1 MRIEFTYFYQ
11 FSGAENSFIYL
22 LAAVLFLLAVASFI
36 KSKFDMLNPSFI
48 YCVCMTGFCTLAA
61 LYTEVWDLPM
71 HFNTAGIMIVMSVLF
86 LLGSHMAEYCC
97 LTAKDT
103 LLKKECEVSRGFFIS
118 WPIWIF
124 FIVLLLSF
132 AYLSYTEFLTAASR
146 VTTETEFTKMLKPF
160 INGLAHQQIIMSR
173 WNSYRFRFANGMAYL
188 SILAVW
194 INIMAHQYKEVIK
207 WSCFILLFIPFMILT
222 GGRQQFM
229 YLVMFAMVSFFLV
242 YRKSHRGRSMLSQ
255 ELMIIGIALVA
266 FLFCFLGIGVINGKI
281 GSNTSFLNV
290 LLVHYAGTNISAFD
304 VYINEMVMPDT
315 KYIGTTTL
323 DPIYIFLNNHGFD
336 VPRFYQYITLFTAF
350 GPVTTNV
357 YTAFYRY
364 IHDFGYLGCGMV
376 MILLGFFYTYMYR
389 QLYLQGLK
397 NWMILIYA
405 SIVYPI
411 FLMGREERFFN
422 EILTTGKI
430 SFLIEVIVLY
440 KFFEFLSK
448 RRMIKDEFKFHH

>member
-1 MRIEFTYFYQ
+1 MRIEFTYFYP

-48 YCVCMTGFCTLAA
+48 YCVCMAGFCMLAA
-61 LYTEVWDLPM
+61 LYTEEWDLPM
-71 HFNTAGIMIVMSVLF
+71 HYNTAGIMIVMSVLF
-86 LLGSHMAEYCC
+86 LLGSYMADYCC
-97 LTAKDT
+97 STAKDI
-103 LLKKECEVSRGFFIS
+103 LLKKECEVSQGFFIG
-118 WPIWIF
+118 WPILIF
-124 FIVLLLSF
+124 FIVLLLIF
-132 AYLSYTEFLTAASR
+132 VYLSYNEFLTAASR
-146 VTTETEFTKMLKPF
+146 VTTETEFSKMLKPF
-160 INGLAHQQIIMSR
+160 NAGLAHQQIIMSR
-173 WNSYRFRFANGMAYL
+173 WNSYRFRFVNGMAYL

-194 INIMAHQYKEVIK
+194 LNIMAHQYKEVIK

-229 YLVMFAMVSFFLV
+229 YLVIFAMVSFFLV
-242 YRKSHRGRSMLSQ
+242 YRKSYRGRSMLSQ
-255 ELMIIGIALVA
+255 ELMIIGIALGA

-290 LLVHYAGTNISAFD
+290 LVHYAGTNISAFD

-315 KYIGTTTL
+315 KYIGATTL

-376 MILLGFFYTYMYR
+376 MLLLGFFYTYMYR

-448 RRMIKDEFKFHH
+448 RRSNVE